1 MSFIQE
7 VFKVKVKIDRSIIFR
22 LLLFVA
28 IGLVLVVNSTRLK
41 LPSVGTLASVAIFYM
56 ISEAVGDVFFSDEGP
71 VLKKMLGFAAFVIVV
86 AFASTAMI
94 LVAMFTELLS
104 LILVVVLGLIFHLPY
119 IFGGVDSVHK
129 TGESKKVDSSFR
141 SQAKTYTLVFLYII
155 LVSLSFYALYMG
167 RTGEGRTSVWLTI
180 PDFFLPAFLLSAL
193 FLCFI
198 LFMTRLDAGAKIGLV
213 ILFSFLA
220 HSVFMIVWY
229 PGRYGDP
236 WVHLGESRVIY
247 TTGAPYAYE
256 RLFARLSWLD
266 LIVAKTHHALVV
278 LFTRMLTLDIYWV
291 HIAFVPFFWA
301 FFTSLTSYKIADL
314 LTPRRNTTIPLLATI
329 SALIVPT
336 FIIWGAVSVPNS
348 VGFILFFF
356 TIFLILYWMNKGT
369 KKMWVLAAVASL
381 TVGLAHLQTGIF
393 ASLFLLSATFFKK
406 ASSKVLMSILYVAL
420 LGLYPL
426 ALFMRGATL
435 YLPGL
440 FVLDNFLAFQSGL
453 ITFPFVFGVLGL
465 VSFLWLKGARGK
477 NPLVLFVFYVTILVE
492 YYLTTYG
499 MKNLPFGP
507 GRILVM
513 AEFLILPFVAF
524 GIFAILELFRRTISS
539 MSISSLGRFR
549 KNPGSHIIALLLI
562 SVFLSLQVTFT
573 LYQTYP
579 RKEIVDVQPAAYEV
593 EAIRYIDSTAPGR
606 YVALADTQFA
616 GLASGILGADY
627 SYGANPKG
635 VVGIPEFW
643 FRTYKSFAAMVA
655 NPSIRILQEAMAFD
669 RASVAYFVVSV
680 RDYNYLNVVR
690 RTSEILPVD
699 KIFGD
704 GKLYIFKYP
713 LPIVEETGPAV
724 KVIFEDQSSSL
735 VETKFTYMFRSEV
748 DVTLTLSGHTD
759 YNVTDYPLYWTFNEL
774 SIIDGTKPVK
784 FDDSSDI
791 NSFIYVKDLLPGD
804 ALTVLWQANLNYPNV
819 VWKDESFKTGWHTH
833 TLYQGSI
840 RPLILTDGNVLSM
853 SWDFT
858 PSGYQYYYY
867 VKEVNVSASEGQSI
881 IVRWKSTGPIA
892 FIVVYTESGGQTIVS
907 LGSESADWSRTIA
920 LLPSERIVS
929 VMVGMTN
936 LKNQKISG
944 PMGVF
949 VDYLLIAKSTLDL

>member
-7 VFKVKVKIDRSIIFR
+7 IFKVKIKIARSILFR

-28 IGLVLVVNSTRLK
+28 IGVILIVNSTRLE
-41 LPSVGTLASVAIFYM
+41 LPLVGTLTSVAILYM

-71 VLKKMLGFAAFVIVV
+71 VIKKMLGFAAFVVVV
-86 AFASTAMI
+86 AFAGTAMI
-94 LVAMFTELLS
+94 LVAKFTELLS
-104 LILVVVLGLIFHLPY
+104 LILVVVLGMIFHLPY
-119 IFGGVDSVHK
+119 IFGRTGSVHR
-129 TGESKKVDSSFR
+129 TVRESKKVDGSFR
-141 SQAKTYTLVFLYII
+141 SKAKTYTLVFLYII

-180 PDFFLPAFLLSAL
+180 PDFFLPVFLLSAL
-193 FLCFI
+193 FLSFT
-198 LFMTRLDAGAKIGLV
+198 LFMTRIDAGVKIGLV

-220 HSVFMIVWY
+220 HSVFMVVWY

-256 RLFARLSWLD
+256 RLLARLSWLD
-266 LIVAKTHHALVV
+266 LIVSKTHHALVV
-278 LFTRMLTLDIYWV
+278 LFTRMLALDIYWV
-291 HIAFVPFFWA
+291 HIAFVPFFWS
-301 FFTSLTSYKIADL
+301 FFTSLVSYKIADL

-336 FIIWGAVSVPNS
+336 LIIWGAVSVPNS
-348 VGFILFFF
+348 VGFIFFF
-356 TIFLILYWMNKGT
+356 ITIFLILYWMNKGT
-369 KKMWVLAAVASL
+369 KKMWVLAGVACL
-381 TVGLAHLQTGIF
+381 TAGFAHPQTGIF
-393 ASLFLLSATFFKK
+393 ASLFLLSATVFKK
-406 ASSKVLMSILYVAL
+406 VSSKLLTGILYVAL

-426 ALFMRGATL
+426 ALYLRGATL
-435 YLPGL
+435 SLPGL
-440 FVLDNFLAFQSGL
+440 LVLDNFLTFQSGL
-453 ITFPFVFGVLGL
+453 ITLLFVFGVLGL
-465 VSFLWLKGARGK
+465 ASFLWLKGARGK

-492 YYLTTYG
+492 YYLTAYG

-524 GIFAILELFRRTISS
+524 GIFAIFDLFRKTISRVRIGS
-539 MSISSLGRFR
+539 FGRFR
-549 KNPGSHIIALLLI
+549 KNPGSHIIAFLLI

-635 VVGIPEFW
+635 IVGIPEFW

-680 RDYNYLNVVR
+680 RDYDYLNVVR

-704 GKLYIFKYP
+704 GKLYVFKYP

-724 KVIFEDQSSSL
+724 KVTFEDQSSSL

-748 DVTLTLSGHTD
+748 DVTLTLSGHTN

-774 SIIDGTKPVK
+774 SIINGTKPVK

-804 ALTVLWQANLNYPNV
+804 ALTVLWQANLNYPNA
-819 VWKDESFKTGWHTH
+819 VWKDESFRTGWHTH
-833 TLYQGSI
+833 TLYVGSI
-840 RPLILTDGNVLSM
+840 KPLILTDGNVLSM

-867 VKEVNVSASEGQSI
+867 VKEVNVSAGEGQSI

-907 LGSESADWSRTIA
+907 LGSESAEWSRTIA
-920 LLPSERIVS
+920 PLPSERIVS

-936 LKNQKISG
+936 LNNQKISG

-949 VDYLLIAKSTLDL
+949 VDYILIAKSA